1 MINALVI
8 FVILF
13 VSTNVWAARG
23 VDCTNI
29 KAPDLSE
36 LGLLLDYQHVYE
48 QKKLGASITYQS
60 RYHLLS
66 YYSFD
71 FGLEFI
77 NQEALDRLLAMGVNE
92 ILDRYSEKG
101 VPGEEGKVIKEEH
114 FVLQD
119 DVKYFPEGVFNEVGM
134 QKFINQGVYMTSIQ
148 KNSLEPMKKLEIIT
162 IGTDGYCIHKVRWTT
177 MIYPEYESTPL
188 SKFLGSFESYLT
200 EFYSLFEKINSN

>member
-1 MINALVI
+1 MKKTIVI

-13 VSTNVWAARG
+13 VNTNVWAARG
-23 VDCTNI
+23 VDCTDI

-36 LGLLLDYQHVYE
+36 LGFRLHHQHVYE
-48 QKKLGASITYQS
+48 DKGLGASITYES

-77 NQEALDRLLAMGVNE
+77 NQEVLDSQLTSGVRN
-92 ILDRYSEKG
+92 IFTRYSEGGWSEDGKYI
-101 VPGEEGKVIKEEH
+101 EEKNYD
-114 FVLQD
+114 LQD
-119 DVKYFPEGVFNEVGM
+119 DAKYFPDEVFNEVGM
-134 QKFINQGVYMTSIQ
+134 QKFINQGVYMTSVQ
-148 KNSLEPMKKLEIIT
+148 NNSSEPIKTLEIIT
-162 IGTDGYCIHKVRWTT
+162 IGTDGNCIHKVRWTT

-188 SKFLGSFESYLT
+188 NKFLGNFESYLT